1 MANMLINEMQTGDR
15 NAIYNGLFHSGAIY
29 RMNAIA
35 FATLHNIKD
44 VDTISR
50 IKELQND
57 DIMLDGF
64 TVSDFANASLSLLKA
79 EAYTGDKRAVK
90 ALIGSKFQFMKQ

>member
-1 MANMLINEMQTGDR
+1 MANILINEMETGNR

-44 VDTISR
+44 ADTISR
-50 IKELQND
+50 LRELQKD
-57 DIMLDGF
+57 DIMLDGY
-64 TVSDFANASLSLLKA
+64 TVSDFANASLNLLKA

-90 ALIGSKFQFMKQ
+90 ALISSRFEFMKQ